1 MCVEGT
7 FHLHFLIR
15 KLFLFALTWLLCHPQ
30 AELSA
35 LSQTSLSPHPSSVKT
50 LYPPC
55 VTAQLWKP
63 FKRVPVVQKRAQACN
78 YTKSSSLACVGVL
91 ISVLACVTFL
101 LRHEQRCPDL
111 AFASLMVKFLSV
123 GTTVLL
129 ESSTHDN

>member
-1 MCVEGT
+1 MCVKVT

-15 KLFLFALTWLLCHPQ
+15 KLFPFALTWLIGHPQ

-35 LSQTSLSPHPSSVKT
+35 LSQTSMSPRPSIIKT
-50 LYPPC
+50 LYHPC
-55 VTAQLWKP
+55 PAAQLCKQ
-63 FKRVPVVQKRAQACN
+63 FNCVAVVQKRAQACN
-78 YTKSSSLACVGVL
+78 CTKSSSTACVGIL

-129 ESSTHDN
+129 ESSGHDN